1 MVSLADSLLSSSAR
15 KMRVRV
21 RPDLTAQRQRY
32 QGKTYWVLKDPVGL
46 QYFRFQEEEYAI
58 LQMLDGDTSL
68 DEIKE
73 KFEAE
78 FPPQKITLDEIQNF
92 LGMLHRSGLILAG
105 VQGQGEQL
113 LKRRGER
120 RRRELLNLVTNVL
133 CVRFKG
139 IDPERILNWLY
150 PKVRWFFSPVA
161 FVTVLCL
168 MLAALILVTVQFDT
182 FRAKLPSFKDFFT
195 PGNALWLAVTL
206 ALTKVLHE
214 FGHGLSCKHFGGECH
229 EMGVMLLVLTPCLYC
244 NVSDSWMLP
253 SKWQRAAIGAAGMYV
268 EAALASL
275 ATFVWW
281 FTHPGLLNNL
291 SLNIMFI
298 CGVSTIVFNGNPLL
312 RYDGYYILADLV
324 EIPNLR
330 QKATSILGH
339 KMGEWFLGLEPSEDP
354 FLPKRNQI
362 FFALYSVAAACY
374 RWLVV
379 FSILLFLYQIGKP
392 YRLEVL
398 GQIMAGF
405 ALGGMI
411 FQPLYQVGKF
421 ISVPGRLDKV
431 KKPRMYATVGGIVL
445 LVGFILFVPLPYHVM
460 STFEIEPR
468 KAEAVYVE
476 VPGTLKAVLVEPGQ
490 AVKAGQ
496 VLAELA
502 SPDLDVKIADI
513 QGSRAQLSA
522 QLETLQ
528 RQRFKKSRVAAATIP
543 EVLSAIQSK
552 DEQLRQKAAER
563 KRLILSAPR
572 EGSVLPPPWV
582 TRREEPEEMLPAWS
596 GVPTDPRN
604 VGAYLEEGT
613 LYCKVGDPV
622 QLEAV
627 LVIDQADIGL
637 VEKGQ
642 KVDLKFDE
650 LPHDVLRGVIEE
662 ISQQDLKVTSKR
674 LSSRA
679 GGELAT
685 KTDPNTGAERPA
697 STSYQARVP
706 LDDPNGLLRLGLRG
720 QAKIFMKVKGWQTIG
735 GRIWRTITRT
745 FNFRL

>member
-32 QGKTYWVLKDPVGL
+32 QGKAYWVLKDPVGL

-58 LQMLDGDTSL
+58 LQMLNGETSL

-161 FVTVLCL
+161 FGTVLCL

-268 EAALASL
+268 EATLASL

-330 QKATSILGH
+330 QKSTSILGH

-392 YRLEVL
+392 YRLEVV

-445 LVGFILFVPLPYHVM
+445 LVGFILFVPLPFHVM

-476 VPGTLKAVLVEPGQ
+476 VPGTLKKILVKPGQ
-490 AVKAGQ
+490 AVKEGQ
-496 VLAELA
+496 VLAELE
-502 SPDLDVKIADI
+502 SPDLEVKLADI
-513 QGSRAQLSA
+513 QGGRAQLSA

-582 TRREEPEEMLPAWS
+582 TRREDPEETLPAWS

-637 VEKGQ
+637 VDEGQ
-642 KVDLKFDE
+642 EVELKFDE
-650 LPHDVLRGVIEE
+650 LPEDVLYGTIEE

-720 QAKIFMKVKGWQTIG
+720 QAKIFMKYKGWQTIG

>member
-32 QGKTYWVLKDPVGL
+32 QGKAYWVLKDPVGL

-58 LQMLDGDTSL
+58 LQMLNGETSL

-161 FVTVLCL
+161 FGTVLCL

-268 EAALASL
+268 EATLASL

-330 QKATSILGH
+330 QKSTSILGH

-392 YRLEVL
+392 YRLEVV

-445 LVGFILFVPLPYHVM
+445 LVGFILFVPLPFHVM

-476 VPGTLKAVLVEPGQ
+476 VPGTLKKILVKPGQ
-490 AVKAGQ
+490 AVKEGQ
-496 VLAELA
+496 VLAELE
-502 SPDLDVKIADI
+502 SPDLEVKLADI
-513 QGSRAQLSA
+513 QGGRAQLFA

-528 RQRFKKSRVAAATIP
+528 RQRFKQSRVAAASIP

-582 TRREEPEEMLPAWS
+582 TRREDPEETLPAWS

-637 VEKGQ
+637 VDEGQ
-642 KVDLKFDE
+642 EVELKFDE
-650 LPHDVLRGVIEE
+650 LPEDVLYGTIEE

-720 QAKIFMKVKGWQTIG
+720 QAKIFMKYKGWQTIG

>member
-1 MVSLADSLLSSSAR
+1 
-15 KMRVRV
+15 
-21 RPDLTAQRQRY
+21 
-32 QGKTYWVLKDPVGL
+32 
-46 QYFRFQEEEYAI
+46 
-58 LQMLDGDTSL
+58 
-68 DEIKE
+68 
-73 KFEAE
+73 
-78 FPPQKITLDEIQNF
+78 
-92 LGMLHRSGLILAG
+92 
-105 VQGQGEQL
+105 
-113 LKRRGER
+113 
-120 RRRELLNLVTNVL
+120 
-133 CVRFKG
+133 
-139 IDPERILNWLY
+139 
-150 PKVRWFFSPVA
+150 
-161 FVTVLCL
+161 
-168 MLAALILVTVQFDT
+168 
-182 FRAKLPSFKDFFT
+182 
-195 PGNALWLAVTL
+195 
-206 ALTKVLHE
+206 
-214 FGHGLSCKHFGGECH
+214 
-229 EMGVMLLVLTPCLYC
+229 
-244 NVSDSWMLP
+244 
-253 SKWQRAAIGAAGMYV
+253 
-268 EAALASL
+268 
-275 ATFVWW
+275 
-281 FTHPGLLNNL
+281 
-291 SLNIMFI
+291 
-298 CGVSTIVFNGNPLL
+298 
-312 RYDGYYILADLV
+312 
-324 EIPNLR
+324 
-330 QKATSILGH
+330 
-339 KMGEWFLGLEPSEDP
+339 
-354 FLPKRNQI
+354 
-362 FFALYSVAAACY
+362 
-374 RWLVV
+374 
-379 FSILLFLYQIGKP
+379 
-392 YRLEVL
+392 
-398 GQIMAGF
+398 
-405 ALGGMI
+405 MI